1 MLTQPILEKLRQMK
15 LLGLAEAF
23 SSQSQQVDVQG
34 LSFEERFGL
43 LVDQEWTYRQDRR
56 LARLLKEARLR
67 LPACPE
73 DIDYQPPRGLDRSP
87 STNPVEGART
97 QASLKCLRN
106 SWLVTR
112 KNGANFRGAWGTSF
126 ALCLRD
132 LLPCPSRVFRRR
144 P

>member
-67 LPACPE
+67 LPACP
-73 DIDYQPPRGLDRSP
+73 DRGCRGRPASGSTCPIRPIPPR
-87 STNPVEGART
+87 
-97 QASLKCLRN
+97 
-106 SWLVTR
+106 
-112 KNGANFRGAWGTSF
+112 
-126 ALCLRD
+126 
-132 LLPCPSRVFRRR
+132 
-144 P
+144 